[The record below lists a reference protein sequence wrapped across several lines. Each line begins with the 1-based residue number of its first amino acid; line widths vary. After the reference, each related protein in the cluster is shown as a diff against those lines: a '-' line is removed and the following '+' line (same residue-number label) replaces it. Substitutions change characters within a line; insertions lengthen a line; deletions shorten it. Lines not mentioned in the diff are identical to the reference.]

1 MLFDPRPKV
10 NKKDLYDFE
19 KEFEFLKKNIGEPL
33 LVVSGLRRTGKTSL
47 ILSTLNDSDIPY
59 VFFDMRS
66 MPNSRRD
73 LYHLLSEGLTDFL
86 TRISNKEK
94 FYKSLTKMLK
104 LIRGISVDG
113 FEVSLSWGKDRASL
127 VEILRALDESCAEY
141 GIKAVIVFDELQ
153 RVTGKL
159 SVELANAIAYSYD
172 HLRNLSFIVSGSEM
186 GVLYRF
192 FDEPNAPL
200 YGRAYLEV
208 KTRRLDKEKS
218 IDFLKRGF
226 EESKIRVNDEEL
238 EAAVDKLDGII
249 GWLTYYGY
257 SRTMQ
262 NRDFESI
269 WREAVTMA
277 RQELENFLKNRV
289 SAERYRAVLKFL
301 ANGEREW
308 KELKKK
314 MEDLEGRVL
323 SERVLYDI
331 LITLRKYS
339 IIDDQN
345 NFLDPLAE
353 EAAKN
358 L

>member
-127 VEILRALDESCAEY
+127 VEILRALDESCVEH

-353 EAAKN
+353 EAARN

>member
-127 VEILRALDESCAEY
+127 VEILRALDESCAEH

>member
-1 MLFDPRPKV
+1 
-10 NKKDLYDFE
+10 
-19 KEFEFLKKNIGEPL
+19 
-33 LVVSGLRRTGKTSL
+33 RRTGKTSL

-127 VEILRALDESCAEY
+127 VEILRALDESCAEH

-353 EAAKN
+353 EAARN